1 MENLLQ
7 RIDGIFKPESILR
20 LVFERSV
27 FLKNFKKKIFL
38 ILFLLKRSFQGIFS
52 RFKILIGSA

>member
-27 FLKNFKKKIFL
+27 FLKNFKKKNFFDIISFEKIFPRN
-38 ILFLLKRSFQGIFS
+38 I
-52 RFKILIGSA
+52 